1 MPKCSSI
8 LNCTGVE
15 RLFAP
20 PGAPG
25 IRIEELNRLSPDF
38 KERGRYQHL
47 HFVDNDRIYHH
58 LLDLNMV
65 LGRAGLIFPGG
76 EVFPNGKI
84 NSWYTVAE
92 LRELC
97 AEYRNSD
104 ETEWEEMARTPEVD
118 DFEALYHDERE
129 RRELAISKKGVN
141 GPFFSIMR

>member
-76 EVFPNGKI
+76 EVFPNGKSI
-84 NSWYTVAE
+84 RGTRWLSYANS
-92 LRELC
+92 
-97 AEYRNSD
+97 
-104 ETEWEEMARTPEVD
+104 ARSIATRTRLNGRKWPGR
-118 DFEALYHDERE
+118 LKSMTS
-129 RRELAISKKGVN
+129 RRYITTSASAAN
-141 GPFFSIMR
+141 WR